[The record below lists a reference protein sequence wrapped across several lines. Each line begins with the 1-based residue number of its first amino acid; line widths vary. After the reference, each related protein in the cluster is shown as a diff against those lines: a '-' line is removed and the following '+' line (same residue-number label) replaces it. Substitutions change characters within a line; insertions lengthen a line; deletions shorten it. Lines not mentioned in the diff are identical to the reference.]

1 MLNGVSKPKPGWLT
15 RVTEEASY
23 GHWAFSSRLKSRS
36 LARMD
41 SCTQGHF
48 SKHVHI
54 FYLILSVTNINDR
67 SQEGNTGFLIFSPM
81 FCTAYAAVTFYL
93 CL

>member
-23 GHWAFSSRLKSRS
+23 GHWVSSSHLRNRS
-36 LARMD
+36 LARMY
-41 SCTQGHF
+41 SCTQGYF

-54 FYLILSVTNINDR
+54 FYLILSVTNINDK
-67 SQEGNTGFLIFSPM
+67 SQGGNTGFLTFSPM
-81 FCTAYAAVTFYL
+81 FCAVYAAVAFYL